1 MLVQLLCLV
10 HMAIMYP
17 AQSPDHSSSTEGMIS
32 VYQFHLLLL
41 LLIPLLLLLLLPL
54 EWLPGRYAGS
64 SRREKKLS
72 LNERNARYDR

>member
-41 LLIPLLLLLLLPL
+41 LLILLLLLLPSL

>member
-41 LLIPLLLLLLLPL
+41 LLILLLLLLSSL